1 MAFLNLEVLGKQV
14 SPAENESLFG
24 MFSLRWSRACLG
36 NMIIFSIT
44 WRTKDVFSDLLH
56 GRVLHRLHV
65 DGPVLAHELVLSTGE
80 ASASLGTCPAR

>member
-44 WRTKDVFSDLLH
+44 WRKRYACFAPASSQRSRIQRSQLLQENTQTSILRAFPVFVPS
-56 GRVLHRLHV
+56 
-65 DGPVLAHELVLSTGE
+65 LSW
-80 ASASLGTCPAR
+80 